1 VYGSSSPALDASSVL
16 VGHTTETELDVSGHA
31 HDYYFVTA
39 TDVSG
44 NEGEAAS
51 VGTLTGV
58 DDSKPTYS
66 LGVNAYPNP
75 FNPGTTIRYDVPS
88 SGRVVVS
95 VYTAAGARVATLVDT
110 HRDAGSYSVPWEG
123 RDDRGAPVSTGI
135 YFVKV
140 TFGNDIKTRK
150 VALVK

>member
-1 VYGSSSPALDASSVL
+1 
-16 VGHTTETELDVSGHA
+16 
-31 HDYYFVTA
+31 
-39 TDVSG
+39 
-44 NEGEAAS
+44 
-51 VGTLTGV
+51 
-58 DDSKPTYS
+58 
-66 LGVNAYPNP
+66 
-75 FNPGTTIRYDVPS
+75 VPS